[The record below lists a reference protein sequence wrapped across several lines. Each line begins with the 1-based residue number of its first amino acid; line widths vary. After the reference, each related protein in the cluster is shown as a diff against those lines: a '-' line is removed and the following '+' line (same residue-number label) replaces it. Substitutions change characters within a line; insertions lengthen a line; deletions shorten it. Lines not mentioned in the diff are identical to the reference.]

1 MKKKDLTGIRSKTK
15 KELKTLA
22 DKKAVDLAKAK
33 VAIKAGQEKN
43 LKKIKL
49 IRHEISQ
56 LLTVLRE
63 KEIVE
68 KLDERVEKK
77 PKIQRIQKDSQKTKK
92 KERRIRTQKK

>member
-43 LKKIKL
+43 LKKVKL
-49 IRHEISQ
+49 IRHEFSQ

-63 KEIVE
+63 K
-68 KLDERVEKK
+68 
-77 PKIQRIQKDSQKTKK
+77 TK
-92 KERRIRTQKK
+92 R